1 MSTLYYYSEDRDPQP
16 EEETA
21 IVVVE
26 KEKHVITIRRE
37 YPFTLNP
44 KYPRVKVLKLELNLD
59 EVDKLINDL
68 SEAYNEYTAH
78 EE

>member
-37 YPFTLNP
+37 YPFPVNRKRP
-44 KYPRVKVLKLELNLD
+44 MSKG
-59 EVDKLINDL
+59 
-68 SEAYNEYTAH
+68 NET
-78 EE
+78 